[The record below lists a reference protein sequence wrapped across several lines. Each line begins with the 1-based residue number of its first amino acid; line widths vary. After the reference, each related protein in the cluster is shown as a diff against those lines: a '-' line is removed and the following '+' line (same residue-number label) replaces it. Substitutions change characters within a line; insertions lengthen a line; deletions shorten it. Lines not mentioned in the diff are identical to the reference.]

1 MTDCNGR
8 HNRGFTGAAK
18 VRKYAE
24 PKIQI
29 AQLGVSGTHGLE
41 AIPCPIC
48 NRPAWPLNGG
58 ELFGHVRVE
67 RGFGDA
73 GYSDVCE
80 APACQPDRLSGK
92 VAA

>member
-1 MTDCNGR
+1 MMDCNGR
-8 HNRGFTGAAK
+8 RNRGFTSAAK

-24 PKIQI
+24 PKIQT
-29 AQLGVSGTHGLE
+29 AQLGVVGPYGSP

-48 NRPAWPLNGG
+48 NRPAWSLNDGT
-58 ELFGHVRVE
+58 LFGHVRVE

-73 GYSDVCE
+73 GFPDCCE
-80 APACQPDRLSGK
+80 VRRKDMADRGS